1 MEGVRTEADRVHW
14 NTLKYIRQM
23 RINTI
28 IFLLTALLT
37 ASGTAVM
44 AQEYHNTPVTVS
56 SEKVRHNGKICYSH
70 IVLEKQTLFSIS
82 KAYGVSVEDIYRY
95 NPTLRET
102 GLKKNSI
109 IIIPTREAL
118 QGTSDATEA
127 QDTAKREEPKTAAA
141 PAEQEVKKEEAV
153 QVEEKKAEE
162 KKQKKE
168 EKKRKSKQRIHVTKW
183 YEDLDTIADKYGVSV
198 KAIMEANNLTGRK
211 LSSRQKLIIPDPED
225 IAEETVPEEIPE
237 EAGQKEE
244 TPTEEI
250 TDTVTV
256 QIADTVDTP
265 QPITLYPKETVTATL
280 LLPLNANGATASRN
294 NMDFYSGVLLAVND
308 LAEEGISTDLN
319 VYDIS
324 GGEAVTEEELEGSD
338 LVIGPVSAGD
348 IGRYFGIVPH
358 GLSLISPLDPRADR
372 LVSAHSNMVQA
383 PTPHEVQYQDL
394 IAWLKEDMTDGDS
407 VVMITEK
414 GVHSDVA
421 TAMKSIMDSTAV
433 SYHPFSYSIL
443 EGRDVT
449 RTLSGVMTPTGI
461 NRVVIGSDNEA
472 FVNDVVRNLNLL
484 IHRKLNI
491 VLYGTSKI
499 RGFETIESEN
509 FHNTSMHVSLS
520 YYIDY
525 EDARV
530 KAFLMKYRALFN
542 TEPTQFAFQG
552 YDIAEYFIPLAYTYG
567 KRWPE
572 MLSESEKSM
581 LQSTFRCLREGDG
594 GFVNHGI
601 RRIVY
606 GNDWNIVKVL

>member
-1 MEGVRTEADRVHW
+1 
-14 NTLKYIRQM
+14 M
-23 RINTI
+23 RRNTI
-28 IFLLTALLT
+28 IFLLTALFM
-37 ASGTAVM
+37 ASGTAAT
-44 AQEYHNTPVTVS
+44 AQEYSSTPVTVS
-56 SEKVRHNGKICYSH
+56 SEKVRYNGKVCYSH

-109 IIIPTREAL
+109 IIIPTQEAL
-118 QGTSDATEA
+118 QGTSSAAET
-127 QDTAKREEPKTAAA
+127 QDTAKPEEPKTTTA
-141 PAEQEVKKEEAV
+141 PAEQEVKKEEKA
-153 QVEEKKAEE
+153 QEKKA
-162 KKQKKE
+162 QKKE
-168 EKKRKSKQRIHVTKW
+168 QKKKKSKQTVHVTKW
-183 YEDLDTIADKYGVSV
+183 YEDLDTIAEKYGVTV
-198 KAIMEANNLTGRK
+198 EAIMKANGLTGRK
-211 LSSRQKLIIPDPED
+211 LSNRQKLVIPDPDETFEEAVPAEASED
-225 IAEETVPEEIPE
+225 ARSEEKLAEE
-237 EAGQKEE
+237 AA
-244 TPTEEI
+244 
-250 TDTVTV
+250 DTVSV
-256 QIADTVDTP
+256 QKADTVDTM
-265 QPITLYPKETVTATL
+265 QQIVLYPKEKVTATL
-280 LLPLNANGATASRN
+280 LLPLNANGTTGSRN

-324 GGEAVTEEELEGSD
+324 GGVTVTEEDLEGSE
-338 LVIGPVSAGD
+338 LIIGPVSAGD
-348 IGRYFGIVPH
+348 IGRYFGIVPQ
-358 GLSLISPLDPRADR
+358 GLTLVSPLDQRAER
-372 LVSAHSNMVQA
+372 LVDAHSNMVQA

-394 IAWLKEDMTDGDS
+394 IAWLKEDMTGGDS
-407 VVMITEK
+407 VIMITEK

-421 TAMKSIMDSTAV
+421 TAMKSIMDSSAV

-449 RTLSGVMTPTGI
+449 RTLAGVMTPTGV

-484 IHRKLNI
+484 IHRKLNV

-499 RGFETIESEN
+499 RGFETIEAEN

-552 YDIAEYFIPLAYTYG
+552 YDIAKYFIPLAYTYG
-567 KRWPE
+567 ERWPE
-572 MLSESEKSM
+572 MLSESERAM
-581 LQSTFRCLREGDG
+581 LQSTFKCVREGDG

-606 GNDWNIVKVL
+606 GNDWNIEKVR

>member
-1 MEGVRTEADRVHW
+1 
-14 NTLKYIRQM
+14 M
-23 RINTI
+23 RRNTI
-28 IFLLTALLT
+28 IFLLTALFM
-37 ASGTAVM
+37 ASGTAAT
-44 AQEYHNTPVTVS
+44 AQEYSSTPVTVS
-56 SEKVRHNGKICYSH
+56 SEKVRYNGKVCYSH

-109 IIIPTREAL
+109 IIIPTQEAL
-118 QGTSDATEA
+118 QGTSAAAEA
-127 QDTAKREEPKTAAA
+127 HTAKPEEPKTTAA
-141 PAEQEVKKEEAV
+141 PAEQEVKKEEKA
-153 QVEEKKAEE
+153 QEKKAE
-162 KKQKKE
+162 KKEQKK
-168 EKKRKSKQRIHVTKW
+168 KKSKQTVHVTKW
-183 YEDLDTIADKYGVSV
+183 YEDLDTIAEKYGVSV
-198 KAIMEANNLTGRK
+198 EAIMKANGLTGRK
-211 LSSRQKLIIPDPED
+211 LSSRQKLVIPDPDETF
-225 IAEETVPEEIPE
+225 EETVLAEASEDARSEEKPAE
-237 EAGQKEE
+237 EAA
-244 TPTEEI
+244 
-250 TDTVTV
+250 DTVSV
-256 QIADTVDTP
+256 QEADTVDTM
-265 QPITLYPKETVTATL
+265 QQIVLYPKEKVTATL
-280 LLPLNANGATASRN
+280 LLPLNANGTTGSRN

-324 GGEAVTEEELEGSD
+324 GGATVTEEDLEGSE
-338 LVIGPVSAGD
+338 LIIGPVSAGD
-348 IGRYFGIVPH
+348 IGRYFGIVPQ
-358 GLSLISPLDPRADR
+358 GLSLVSPLDQRAER
-372 LVSAHSNMVQA
+372 LVDAHSNMVQA

-394 IAWLKEDMTDGDS
+394 IAWLKEDMTGGDS
-407 VVMITEK
+407 VIMITEK

-421 TAMKSIMDSTAV
+421 IAMKSIMDSSAV

-449 RTLSGVMTPTGI
+449 RTLAGVMTPTGV

-484 IHRKLNI
+484 IHRKLNV

-499 RGFETIESEN
+499 RGFETIEAEN

-552 YDIAEYFIPLAYTYG
+552 YDIAKYFIPLAYTYG
-567 KRWPE
+567 ERWPE
-572 MLSESEKSM
+572 MLSESERAM
-581 LQSTFRCLREGDG
+581 LQSTFKCVREGDG

-606 GNDWNIVKVL
+606 GNDWNIEKVR

>member
-1 MEGVRTEADRVHW
+1 
-14 NTLKYIRQM
+14 M
-23 RINTI
+23 RRNTI
-28 IFLLTALLT
+28 IFLLTALFM
-37 ASGTAVM
+37 ASGTAAT
-44 AQEYHNTPVTVS
+44 AQEYSSTPVTVS
-56 SEKVRHNGKICYSH
+56 SEKVRYNGKVCYSH

-109 IIIPTREAL
+109 IIIPTQEAL
-118 QGTSDATEA
+118 QGTSAAAEA
-127 QDTAKREEPKTAAA
+127 QDTAKPEEPKTTAA
-141 PAEQEVKKEEAV
+141 PAEQEVKKEEKA
-153 QVEEKKAEE
+153 QEKKAE
-162 KKQKKE
+162 KKEQKK
-168 EKKRKSKQRIHVTKW
+168 KKSKQTVHVTKW
-183 YEDLDTIADKYGVSV
+183 YEDLDTIAEKYGVSV
-198 KAIMEANNLTGRK
+198 EAIMKANGLTGRK
-211 LSSRQKLIIPDPED
+211 LSSRQKLVIPDPDETF
-225 IAEETVPEEIPE
+225 EETVPAEASEDARSEEKPAE
-237 EAGQKEE
+237 EA
-244 TPTEEI
+244 
-250 TDTVTV
+250 
-256 QIADTVDTP
+256 ADTVSVQEADSVDTM
-265 QPITLYPKETVTATL
+265 QQIVLYPKEKVTATL
-280 LLPLNANGATASRN
+280 LLPLNANGTTGSRN

-324 GGEAVTEEELEGSD
+324 GGVTVTEEDLEGSE
-338 LVIGPVSAGD
+338 LIIGPVSAGD
-348 IGRYFGIVPH
+348 IGRYFGIVPQ
-358 GLSLISPLDPRADR
+358 GLTLVSPLDQRAER
-372 LVSAHSNMVQA
+372 LVDAHSNMVQA
-383 PTPHEVQYQDL
+383 PTPHEIQYQDL
-394 IAWLKEDMTDGDS
+394 IAWLKEDMTGGDS
-407 VVMITEK
+407 VIMITEK

-421 TAMKSIMDSTAV
+421 TAMKSIMDSSAV

-449 RTLSGVMTPTGI
+449 RTLAGVMTPTGV

-484 IHRKLNI
+484 IHRKLNV

-499 RGFETIESEN
+499 RGFETIEAEN

-552 YDIAEYFIPLAYTYG
+552 YDIAKYFIPLAYTYG
-567 KRWPE
+567 ERWPE
-572 MLSESEKSM
+572 MLSESERAM
-581 LQSTFRCLREGDG
+581 LQSTFKCVREGDG

-606 GNDWNIVKVL
+606 GNDWNIEKVR